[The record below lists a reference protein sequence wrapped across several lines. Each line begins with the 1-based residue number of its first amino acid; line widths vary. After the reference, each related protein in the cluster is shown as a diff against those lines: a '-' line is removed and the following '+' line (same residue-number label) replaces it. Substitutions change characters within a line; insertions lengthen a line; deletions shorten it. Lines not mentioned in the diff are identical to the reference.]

1 MDRRN
6 FLHQLS
12 HAMAMPAFL
21 PSFLRDSQPF
31 GALDSWLS
39 DTSNEGRIL
48 ILLKMNGGNDG
59 LNTVIPLDQMD
70 GITSVRSNI
79 YLPESKV
86 IDLQNHD
93 LGLHTAMTG
102 FKDLFDERR
111 LKIVQN
117 VGYPS
122 PDFSHFRSMDIW
134 ESASNSDEYFTSGW
148 MARFL
153 EERYPQYPE
162 QYPNDQYP
170 HPLSIELSG
179 SNSLLFTGDNSF
191 TSYISQNP
199 DDFQRLLEDFQD
211 NYPETHTGDKLNYI
225 DLITRQTNDY
235 GDVVKNAHRGGY
247 TKYPYNNN
255 YLGRQFDI
263 ITKLIDGGL
272 NTRVYL
278 VSFGGFDT
286 HDNQVDVNDT
296 TQGQHSYL
304 LGEIDK
310 AVHTFMR
317 NMDYSNRSD
326 DVLLMTYSE
335 FGRTIIANGANGT
348 DHGTAAPLFVVG
360 NKVNSNILGSNPQ
373 IDPNFTYQDNLPAE
387 FDFRQIYKSVINQW
401 LHEDDGTAQSVLKR
415 DFDEVPIIKTEL
427 PDSDQDGVPDEFDL
441 CPDTPIGAVVNIDG
455 CEIFGLA
462 VDNYIIETVS
472 NSCTGKQNG
481 QINIAVIRK
490 DLNYNLSIAETAQK
504 YSLNADNDHQL
515 AISQLGVGTYTLSF
529 TVEGEDDYSQKF
541 ELNIDEPPVFTTR
554 SSVSMSDRLFT
565 ANLSG
570 ASLYYV
576 EVNGNQF
583 TTKEQKIELP
593 LETGM
598 NNIRIYTP
606 QDCQGIYEESVFVS
620 AEVRY
625 YPNPVGQELFLY
637 IPGEDSQLSYKIFNS
652 TGIGFVEEGFL
663 EIPYNRTCK
672 LLMSNQSRGL
682 YYIQLKSQEVNKTI
696 KVVKS

>member
-153 EERYPQYPE
+153 EERHPQYPE

>member
-1 MDRRN
+1 MDRRS

-12 HAMAMPAFL
+12 HAAAMPAFL
-21 PSFLRDSQPF
+21 PSFLRDSKPF
-31 GALDSWLS
+31 GALESWLS

-79 YLPESKV
+79 YLPENKV

-148 MARFL
+148 MGRYL
-153 EERYPQYPE
+153 EERHPQYPE

-191 TSYISQNP
+191 TSYIAQNP

-235 GDVVKNAHRGGY
+235 GDVVKDAHSGGF
-247 TKYPYNNN
+247 TKYGYNNN

-441 CPDTPIGAVVNIDG
+441 CPDTPTGAVVNIDG

-481 QINIAVIRK
+481 QINIAVVRK
-490 DLNYNLSIAETAQK
+490 DLNYNLFIAETAQN

-541 ELNIDEPPVFTTR
+541 ELDIDEPPVFTTR

-570 ASLYYV
+570 ASLYFV
-576 EVNGNQF
+576 ELNGNQF
-583 TTKEQKIELP
+583 TTNEQKIELP
-593 LETGM
+593 LETGI
-598 NNIRIYTP
+598 NNIRIHTP

-625 YPNPVGQELFLY
+625 YPNPVGQELFIH
-637 IPGEDSQLSYKIFNS
+637 IPGEDSQVSYKIFNS

-672 LLMSNQSRGL
+672 LLMSNKSRGL